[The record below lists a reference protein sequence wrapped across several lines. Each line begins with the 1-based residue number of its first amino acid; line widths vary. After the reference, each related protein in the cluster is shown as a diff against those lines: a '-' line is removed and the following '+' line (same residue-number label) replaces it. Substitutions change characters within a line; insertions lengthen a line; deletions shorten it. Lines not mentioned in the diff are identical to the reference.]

1 MNNKFTGKINELE
14 LEQLVGDNQVV
25 GGVSPTII
33 PATISFVGVT
43 ITVTL
48 NAGACPTSGC
58 TKSCNK

>member
-25 GGVSPTII
+25 GGITPTII

-43 ITVTL
+43 FTVTL
-48 NAGACPTSGC
+48 NGLFVNCSGLK
-58 TKSCNK
+58 KS